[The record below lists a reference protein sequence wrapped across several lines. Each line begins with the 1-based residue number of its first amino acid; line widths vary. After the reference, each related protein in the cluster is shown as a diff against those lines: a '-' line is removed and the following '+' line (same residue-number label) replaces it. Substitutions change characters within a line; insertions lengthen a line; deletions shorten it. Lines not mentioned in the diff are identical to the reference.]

1 MPYALPKFWK
11 KISLLFLQFSPEFRR
26 SNISAV
32 TEHTWNQTF
41 FMNYPKFFFLQNLH
55 FGPIRW
61 VPRWFLKISI
71 IYSQN
76 LHFNLVFL
84 SIFRKL

>member
-1 MPYALPKFWK
+1 MPFVNR
-11 KISLLFLQFSPEFRR
+11 FSPEYRC

-32 TEHTWNQTF
+32 TEHTRNQIFLDEVYKNF
-41 FMNYPKFFFLQNLH
+41 FSLNFH

-61 VPRWFLKISI
+61 IPRQFLKISI

-76 LHFNLVFL
+76 LQFTLVFL